1 MKSLIIGMGIGELY
15 KEVLQ
20 DLGHEV
26 VTVDTGNRPADF
38 KSIGLA
44 LDVHPKFDAT
54 FICTPNHTHE
64 QIAYFVAKHSKIV
77 FVEKPGVKT
86 AHDWQIL
93 CDSYPKT
100 KFIMVKNNQY
110 REELPFFKAIANVSN
125 TVNINWINY
134 NRVPNPG
141 SWFTNRHYSFG
152 GVSRDL
158 MPHLL
163 SWIAAIYPTTYHD
176 CNFLKFEKEQRWK
189 LEDLLD
195 TTYGTVVPDGM
206 YDVDDYV
213 KIELSVGKVHYNL
226 TANWRSLERD
236 DQSIV
241 FIGDRERRFELG
253 LCPVSAYKTMIE
265 TAFENISNPEWWKD
279 QLDQDLWIHN
289 MLGPYDEK
297 QNSVYSR

>member
-1 MKSLIIGMGIGELY
+1 MGIGELY

-297 QNSVYSR
+297 

>member
-1 MKSLIIGMGIGELY
+1 M
-15 KEVLQ
+15 
-20 DLGHEV
+20 
-26 VTVDTGNRPADF
+26 
-38 KSIGLA
+38 
-44 LDVHPKFDAT
+44 DVHPKFDAT

-241 FIGDRERRFELG
+241 FIGDRERQFELG

-297 QNSVYSR
+297 

>member
-26 VTVDTGNRPADF
+26 VTVDTGNRAANF

-44 LDVHPKFDAT
+44 LDIHPKFDAT

-64 QIAYFVAKHSKIV
+64 QIAYFVAAHSKIV

-86 AHDWQIL
+86 AHDWKIL
-93 CDSYPKT
+93 VDSYPET

-110 REELPFFKAIANVSN
+110 REELVFFKALNNVSTN
-125 TVNINWINY
+125 VNINWINY

-141 SWFTNRHYSFG
+141 SWFTNSHYSFG

-163 SWIAAIYPTTYHD
+163 SWVAVLNPTIYQD
-176 CNFLKFEKEQRWK
+176 SNVLKFVKEQQWQ
-189 LEDLLD
+189 LADLLD
-195 TTYGTVVPDGM
+195 TTYGNVNPYGL
-206 YDVDDYV
+206 YDVDDYAN
-213 KIELSVGKVHYNL
+213 IELRVGKVHYNL
-226 TANWRSLERD
+226 IADWRSLVQD
-236 DQSIV
+236 DQSIA

-253 LCPVSAYKTMIE
+253 LCPVSAYKKMVE

-279 QLDQDLWIHN
+279 QLEQDLWIHN

-297 QNSVYSR
+297 

>member
-1 MKSLIIGMGIGELY
+1 MGIGELY

-26 VTVDTGNRPADF
+26 VTVDNRRPADF
-38 KSIGLA
+38 TSPGLA
-44 LDVHPKFDAT
+44 IDAHKSFDAA

-64 QIAYFVAKHSKIV
+64 QMAYFVAGHSKIV
-77 FVEKPGVKT
+77 FIEKPGVKT
-86 AHDWQIL
+86 AHDWRIL
-93 CDSYPKT
+93 VDSYPET

-110 REELPFFKAIANVSN
+110 RDELPFFKALNNVSTN
-125 TVNINWINY
+125 VNINWINY

-141 SWFTNRHYSFG
+141 SWFTNSHYSFG

-163 SWIAAIYPTTYHD
+163 SWIAALNPTVYQD
-176 CNFLKFEKEQRWK
+176 SNVLKFEREQRWK
-189 LEDLLD
+189 LADLLD
-195 TTYGTVVPDGM
+195 TAYGTVNPHGL
-206 YDVDDYV
+206 YDVDDYA
-213 KIELSVGKVHYNL
+213 KIELRVGKVHYKL
-226 TANWRSLERD
+226 TADWRSLEQD
-236 DQSIV
+236 DQGIT

-253 LCPVSAYKTMIE
+253 LCPVSAYKKMVE

-289 MLGPYDEK
+289 MIGPYDEK
-297 QNSVYSR
+297 

>member
-1 MKSLIIGMGIGELY
+1 MGIGELY

-26 VTVDTGNRPADF
+26 VTVDTGNRAANF

-44 LDVHPKFDAT
+44 LDIHPKFDAT

-64 QIAYFVAKHSKIV
+64 QIAYFVAAHSKIV

-86 AHDWQIL
+86 AHDWKIL
-93 CDSYPKT
+93 VDSYPET

-110 REELPFFKAIANVSN
+110 REELVFFKALNNVSTN
-125 TVNINWINY
+125 VNINWINY

-141 SWFTNRHYSFG
+141 SWFTNSHYSFG

-163 SWIAAIYPTTYHD
+163 SWVAVLNPTIYQD
-176 CNFLKFEKEQRWK
+176 SNVLKFVKEQQWQ
-189 LEDLLD
+189 LADLLD
-195 TTYGTVVPDGM
+195 TTYGNVNPDGL
-206 YDVDDYV
+206 YDVDDYAN
-213 KIELSVGKVHYNL
+213 IELRVGKVHYNL
-226 TANWRSLERD
+226 TADWRSLKQD
-236 DQSIV
+236 DQSIA

-253 LCPVSAYKTMIE
+253 LCPVSAYKKMIE
-265 TAFENISNPEWWKD
+265 TAFENISNPEWWRD
-279 QLDQDLWIHN
+279 QLEQDLWIHN

-297 QNSVYSR
+297 

>member
-297 QNSVYSR
+297 

>member
-15 KEVLQ
+15 REVLR

-26 VTVDTGNRPADF
+26 VTVDNTRPADF
-38 KSIGLA
+38 KSVGLA
-44 LDVHPKFDAT
+44 LDVHPRFDAT

-64 QIAYFVAKHSKIV
+64 NLAYFVAEHSKIV
-77 FVEKPGVKT
+77 FVEKPGVRT

-93 CDSYPKT
+93 VDSHPDT

-110 REELPFFKAIANVSN
+110 REELPFFKAIANVSD

-141 SWFTNRHYSFG
+141 SWFTSSHLSFG

-163 SWIAAIYPTTYHD
+163 SWVAAIHPTTYQD
-176 CNFLKFEKEQRWK
+176 CNFLKFEKEQRWQ
-189 LEDLLD
+189 LNDLSDTAYGSINLD
-195 TTYGTVVPDGM
+195 GL
-206 YDVDDYV
+206 YDVDDYARL
-213 KIELSVGKVHYNL
+213 ELIVGKVHYNL
-226 TANWRSLERD
+226 TANWRSLEQD
-236 DQSIV
+236 DQAII
-241 FIGDRERRFELG
+241 FYGDRERRFELG

-265 TAFENISNPEWWKD
+265 TAFDNFTNEIWWQD
-279 QLDQDLWIHN
+279 QLAQDLWIHN
-289 MLGPYDEK
+289 MIGPYDEK
-297 QNSVYSR
+297 

>member
-15 KEVLQ
+15 KEVLH

-26 VTVDTGNRPADF
+26 VTVDNTRPADF
-38 KSIGLA
+38 KSVGLA
-44 LDVHPKFDAT
+44 LDVHPRFDAT

-64 QIAYFVAKHSKIV
+64 NFAYLVSQHSKIV
-77 FVEKPGVKT
+77 FVEKPGLRT
-86 AHDWQIL
+86 AHDWQVMI
-93 CDSYPKT
+93 DSCPET

-134 NRVPNPG
+134 NRVPSPG
-141 SWFTNRHYSFG
+141 SWFTSSHLSFG

-163 SWIAAIYPTTYHD
+163 SWVAAIHPTTYQD
-176 CNFLKFEKEQRWK
+176 CNFLKFEKEQRWQ
-189 LEDLLD
+189 LNDLSDTAYGSVNLD
-195 TTYGTVVPDGM
+195 GL
-206 YDVDDYV
+206 YDVDDYARL
-213 KIELSVGKVHYNL
+213 ELIVGQVHYNL
-226 TANWRSLERD
+226 TANWRSLEQD

-241 FIGDRERRFELG
+241 FIGDKERRFKLG

-265 TAFENISNPEWWKD
+265 TAFDNFTNKVWWQD
-279 QLDQDLWIHN
+279 QLAQDLWIHN
-289 MLGPYDEK
+289 MIGPYDEK
-297 QNSVYSR
+297 